1 MRFLLPATGI
11 IVLIATGYAIQFHL
25 SSNHA
30 AEVETKLGVSVYDLH
45 ANKRDMKTLPEQG
58 APLP

>member
-30 AEVETKLGVSVYDLH
+30 AEVETKPGVSSPH
-45 ANKRDMKTLPEQG
+45 ANKRDMKTLPE
-58 APLP
+58 